1 MTAAW
6 QPYSDPDNKVQH
18 NDNQIEKETNKTME
32 QSIKQTHKQQTTK
45 TIKPTNNQIKSETS
59 QKPMKLSTKQT
70 HKHTN
75 NNKLINAPVYLE
87 RS

>member
-1 MTAAW
+1 MIAAW
-6 QPYSDPDNKVQH
+6 QPYSDPNNKVQH

-59 QKPMKLSTKQT
+59 KKHETINQTKTQT
-70 HKHTN
+70 ITN
-75 NNKLINAPVYLE
+75 ECSCP
-87 RS
+87 S